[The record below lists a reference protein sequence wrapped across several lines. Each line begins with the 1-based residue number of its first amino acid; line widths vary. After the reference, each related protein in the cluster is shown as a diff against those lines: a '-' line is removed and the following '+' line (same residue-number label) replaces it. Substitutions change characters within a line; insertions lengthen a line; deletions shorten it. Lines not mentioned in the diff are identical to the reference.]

1 MFVAPLSAG
10 SHSASRGTLTDAR
23 SGGATSAES
32 VATRPGN
39 SDSHRRRGGS
49 GGSGGKRFRASCGAV
64 GLVPLSHIREP
75 MQI

>member
-32 VATRPGN
+32 VATRAGS
-39 SDSHRRRGGS
+39 SDSDRRS
-49 GGSGGKRFRASCGAV
+49 GRSGRSGGKRFRASCGAV
-64 GLVPLSHIREP
+64 GLVPPGHVRES
-75 MQI
+75 MEI